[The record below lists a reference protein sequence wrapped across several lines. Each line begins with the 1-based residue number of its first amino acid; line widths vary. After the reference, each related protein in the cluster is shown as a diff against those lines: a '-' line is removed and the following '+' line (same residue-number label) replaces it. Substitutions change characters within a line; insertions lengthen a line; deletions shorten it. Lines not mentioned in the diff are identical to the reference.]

1 MTPNKGVSNA
11 MKTSL
16 GNTQHIQQFGNASN
30 SGMSDDR
37 KKLFNTFMKEMNHS
51 LINYQPV

>member
-1 MTPNKGVSNA
+1 V
-11 MKTSL
+11 
-16 GNTQHIQQFGNASN
+16 NASN

-51 LINYQPV
+51 LVNYNTGGQSSNSKKKKQN

>member
-1 MTPNKGVSNA
+1 